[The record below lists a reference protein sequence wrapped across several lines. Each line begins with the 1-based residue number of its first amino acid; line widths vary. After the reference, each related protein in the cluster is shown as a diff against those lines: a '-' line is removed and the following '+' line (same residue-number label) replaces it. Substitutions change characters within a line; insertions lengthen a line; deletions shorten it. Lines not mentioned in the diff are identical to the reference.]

1 MDNYYI
7 KWRKHQNIRP
17 LQLKHKEKFYNDL
30 LNIEHSWSDRID
42 TNVGNTF
49 IMEAEQLLINAIEL
63 FEMGYFDC
71 AYYSLRSAIDIS
83 TTMVFLSDLP
93 DDETKKYFNNWKQVK
108 DFPIRS
114 KMVKKL
120 TTEGRIFADMFKKM
134 PIFFEKAKKLSERL
148 NKYVHKQGIERLYVS
163 RNHPINAKTSQ
174 DIFINNFEIHLKE
187 CIGVV
192 AVMRLAI
199 DPFPILLM
207 DEEIL
212 YRYFGSMTE
221 PYTQEFVNEYI
232 GTNILKEYKRTDF
245 YLSVRQLLESKEK
258 KNEATFNVI
267 KYQFIDT
274 QKFDDIFNQFHLLH
288 IFSDAISV
296 LIVYIC
302 SKATKVYTL
311 NGLLMYDT
319 DRKSNRTKTSWDS
332 SDFIRF
338 RDAKNK
344 INQQYDEV
352 FISVFNFKD
361 EYYYVEHNELLENDD
376 IAKIVGFV
384 VGVLSKG
391 KN

>member
-1 MDNYYI
+1 MLKGVKIYTAINNLL
-7 KWRKHQNIRP
+7 KRK
-17 LQLKHKEKFYNDL
+17 
-30 LNIEHSWSDRID
+30 
-42 TNVGNTF
+42 
-49 IMEAEQLLINAIEL
+49 LLIL
-63 FEMGYFDC
+63 
-71 AYYSLRSAIDIS
+71 IS
-83 TTMVFLSDLP
+83 IF
-93 DDETKKYFNNWKQVK
+93 VK

-120 TTEGRIFADMFKKM
+120 ATDGRIFADMFKKM
-134 PIFFEKAKKLSERL
+134 PIFFDKAKKLSERL

-192 AVMRLAI
+192 AVMRLVI

-212 YRYFGSMTE
+212 YRYFDSMTE

-232 GTNILKEYKRTDF
+232 GTKILEEYKRTDF
-245 YLSVRQLLESKEK
+245 YLSMRQLLESEEK
-258 KNEATFNVI
+258 KNGATFKVI

-274 QKFDDIFNQFHLLH
+274 QNFDDIFKQFHLLH

-311 NGLLMYDT
+311 NGLLIYNT

-376 IAKIVGFV
+376 IAKIFGVI
-384 VGVLSKG
+384 VGVLSKVE
-391 KN
+391 N